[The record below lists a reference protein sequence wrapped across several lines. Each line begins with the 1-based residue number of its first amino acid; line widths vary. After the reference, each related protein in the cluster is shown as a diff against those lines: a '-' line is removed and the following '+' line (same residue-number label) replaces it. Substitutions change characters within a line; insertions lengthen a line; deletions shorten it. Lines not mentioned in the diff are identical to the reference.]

1 MKQLRNIGAMALS
14 FVCLGSA
21 HAATKPEAT
30 PTQVKLFFIEALDP
44 KDTTSS
50 QRFQQEYELAISK
63 GKEFTSSQLKNCG
76 FELTST
82 TYFYGASDPIQAKE
96 QAERATKEGAWLLIG
111 PRRSN
116 HYLILAKG
124 APEIPS
130 ISLMASSDE
139 IGELGNIHLTLSP
152 ANSEMAKAAAEE
164 AAGRIPKDQSKTYVA
179 VVSSDCLAC
188 KNFEKHFDK
197 IASAI
202 GLKKAASLSVV
213 GDQPDVTK
221 LSEELKRSH
230 PAFILLPNYSI
241 VTTHLISAI
250 HSMLPNAFF
259 VGGDGW
265 GDPQFGFVQNGLEV
279 GDAEGF
285 TVRGFPPMRAG
296 LSTFK
301 LGKNLMISPQFSNL
315 ESSSA
320 LGILSIFN
328 QTAELL
334 CKTKPKT
341 NAEFVK
347 AFQKHGPRLFSPPWG
362 TSIYNLE
369 RRNIVFLKSS
379 GVGR

>member
-1 MKQLRNIGAMALS
+1 
-14 FVCLGSA
+14 
-21 HAATKPEAT
+21 
-30 PTQVKLFFIEALDP
+30 
-44 KDTTSS
+44 
-50 QRFQQEYELAISK
+50 
-63 GKEFTSSQLKNCG
+63 
-76 FELTST
+76 
-82 TYFYGASDPIQAKE
+82 
-96 QAERATKEGAWLLIG
+96 
-111 PRRSN
+111 
-116 HYLILAKG
+116 
-124 APEIPS
+124 
-130 ISLMASSDE
+130 
-139 IGELGNIHLTLSP
+139 
-152 ANSEMAKAAAEE
+152 
-164 AAGRIPKDQSKTYVA
+164 
-179 VVSSDCLAC
+179 
-188 KNFEKHFDK
+188 
-197 IASAI
+197 
-202 GLKKAASLSVV
+202 
-213 GDQPDVTK
+213 
-221 LSEELKRSH
+221 
-230 PAFILLPNYSI
+230 
-241 VTTHLISAI
+241 
-250 HSMLPNAFF
+250 